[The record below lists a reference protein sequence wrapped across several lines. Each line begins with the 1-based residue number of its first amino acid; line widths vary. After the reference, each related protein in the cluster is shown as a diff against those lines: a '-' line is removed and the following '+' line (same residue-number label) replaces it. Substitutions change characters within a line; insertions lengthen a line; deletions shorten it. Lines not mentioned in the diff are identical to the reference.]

1 MSGPLLTLKV
11 HKRDLQG
18 EDVVVLDLVEPQGR
32 ALPAFSAGAHVDVH
46 LGAGLVRQYSLCSD
60 PADLT
65 RYRVGVL
72 RDPRSRGG
80 SAAVHALL
88 QEGREVTIG
97 QPRNLFPL
105 AEAASGSLLFGGGIG
120 ITPMIAMAHQLHAQ
134 AQPFELHYCARSRKR
149 SAFVQELEHAGFA
162 ACVHTHFDDETASG
176 KLDLAS
182 VLGQAPAGVHV
193 YVCGPSGFMD
203 WVIGHAQAAGFA
215 PDHIHSEYFQAAVE
229 THGAAFDVVARRSG
243 KTVRVSEGHSIAR
256 ALAAAG
262 VNIQVACEQGMCG
275 TCLCTVLEGRPD
287 HRDVYLT
294 DEEKQANEQI
304 LTCCSRALSDTLVL
318 DI

>member
-18 EDVVVLDLVEPQGR
+18 EDVVVLDLVEAQGR
-32 ALPAFSAGAHVDVH
+32 TLPPFSAGAHVDVH
-46 LGAGLVRQYSLCSD
+46 LGTGLVRQYSLCGD

-65 RYRVGVL
+65 RYRLGVL

-80 SAAVHALL
+80 SVAVHALL

-97 QPRNLFPL
+97 APRNLFPL
-105 AEAASGSLLFGGGIG
+105 AKAARRSLLFGGGIG
-120 ITPMIAMAHQLHAQ
+120 ITPMIAMAHQLHAE
-134 AQPFELHYCARSRKR
+134 AQPFELHYCARSRRR
-149 SAFVQELEHAGFA
+149 SAFLHELEQADFA
-162 ACVHTHFDDETASG
+162 ACVHPHFDEDNAGG

-193 YVCGPSGFMD
+193 YVCGPGGFMD
-203 WVIGHAQAAGFA
+203 WVIGHAQAAGL
-215 PDHIHSEYFQAAVE
+215 PPEQIHREYFQAAVE
-229 THGAAFDVVARRSG
+229 TQGDAFEVVARRSG
-243 KTVRVSEGHSIAR
+243 KTVRVSEGQSIAR

-294 DEEKQANEQI
+294 EEEKQADTQI